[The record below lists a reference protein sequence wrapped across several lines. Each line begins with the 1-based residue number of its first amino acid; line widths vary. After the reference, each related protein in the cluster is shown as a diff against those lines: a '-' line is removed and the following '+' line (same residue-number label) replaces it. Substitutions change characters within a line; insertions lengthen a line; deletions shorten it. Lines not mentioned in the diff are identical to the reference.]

1 MSAAGGILNSRNPAY
16 QAVYTV
22 QGVTDNVHDLSLA
35 QLLQKKMF
43 NELITILGTGIGK
56 NFDITK
62 LRYDKIIICTDSDID
77 GFNITSLLLCF
88 FFIFM
93 PELIQEGK
101 LYKAMPPLYLMDLRS
116 LRRFYKGRE
125 WLYDKQEYYNMINSI
140 IVDNCEI
147 ALEVEKDLKSKK
159 TANKQP
165 EVYPMNK
172 KEALKWL
179 NMNSEYK
186 LELDNLGK
194 KAACDPRIL
203 ETVCYL
209 KLHCKNDT
217 EFKKKL
223 EEVYPEMV
231 YDSNAYS
238 LIGSWNGNFFS
249 LICDSLFNKSATRF
263 MEELKKNPSLHVW
276 YKNKKDP
283 NDKFTRATVGEFLSD
298 MDSVFN
304 IKIDQRFKG
313 LGEADAELLFKTTT
327 NPKYRKL
334 LKIDI
339 NDLDKTVN
347 TFELLHGKSP
357 KLREARRELI
367 DSTHLSYADIDN

>member
-1 MSAAGGILNSRNPAY
+1 
-16 QAVYTV
+16 
-22 QGVTDNVHDLSLA
+22 
-35 QLLQKKMF
+35 MF
-43 NELITILGTGIGK
+43 NELITILGAGIGK

-93 PELIQEGK
+93 PDLIKEGK

-116 LRRFYKGRE
+116 LRRYYNGRE
-125 WLYDKQEYYNMINSI
+125 WLYDKVEYYNMINGI
-140 IVDNCEI
+140 IVDNCEF
-147 ALEVEKDLKSKK
+147 ALELSKTSNSGKS
-159 TANKQP
+159 KQP
-165 EVYPMNK
+165 EVHPMSK
-172 KEALKWL
+172 REALEWL

-209 KLHCKNDT
+209 KLNTKSPA

-223 EEVYPEMV
+223 EEAYPEMT
-231 YDSNAYS
+231 YDSSACS
-238 LIGSWNGNFFS
+238 LIGSWEGNFFS
-249 LICDSLFNKSATRF
+249 LICDGLFDKSATRF
-263 MEELKKNPSLHVW
+263 IEEMRKNSSLYVWYRNKKN
-276 YKNKKDP
+276 P
-283 NDKFTRATVGEFLSD
+283 NDKFIRVTIGEFLSE
-298 MDSVFN
+298 MDRAFN

-313 LGEADAELLFKTTT
+313 LGEADAELLFRTTT

-339 NDLDKTVN
+339 KDFNKTTDV
-347 TFELLHGKSP
+347 FELLHGKSP

-367 DSTHLSYADIDN
+367 DNTHLSYADIDN